1 MRGFPGSWRFAAAV
15 GLSLAVLSS
24 TAGAQFVTFETG
36 QVRPLAL
43 SPDQSQLFAIN
54 TPDSRLEI
62 FSVDGGTGAL
72 TQTGSVPVGM
82 EPIAVAARNA
92 SEVWVVNH
100 LSDSVSIVDV
110 SATPPR
116 VTRTLLVGDEP
127 RDIVFA
133 GTGGN
138 RAFITTAHRGQNTSL
153 QSTIHTVLTT
163 EGTGRADVWVFDA
176 TSLGATLGGTPL
188 TVITLFGDTPRA
200 LAASADGSTVYA
212 AVFHSGNHTTA
223 VSEGAVCDGGPAA
236 LACALGPGGLPRIMN
251 CSGEPQPEVGLV
263 VKFEQGEWRD
273 RLGRDWSDAVKFSLP
288 DKDVFAIDADAP
300 VPAESTFFNSV
311 GTIIFNVVVDPT
323 NPSRVYVSN
332 TDARNEVQFEGPG
345 SCLGTQKT
353 VRGHLHEAR
362 ITLLSTGRKV
372 RGKKIIVKDPVPSDV
387 SRRRLTLLSK
397 ETGSP
402 NVITANPITG
412 GATLTVTLS
421 GTNPSSQTFTL
432 PPGATFWRAIGSTGY
447 KFRDGAAAT
456 GLTTLLVKKT
466 PTGTFMVKA
475 RGKGAALS
483 LVPPNTGAYAE
494 ATLTLGAADAFCTA
508 FAGPAGGTIGSDTST
523 LFKVMNPS
531 GDGACGPVSARHL
544 NKHIDYDVVPSP
556 GGVKDQ
562 SLALPLQMAVT
573 ADGSRLYVAAFGS
586 GKVGVFETNE
596 LSSDTFVP
604 GAAGSHVAL
613 GADDSDPVTGGGPSG
628 LALKGNR
635 LYVLTRF
642 DNTVRV
648 VDTTTNAELTA
659 MKQPLH
665 SPEPTNVVQGR
676 RFLYDAL
683 ETSSNGETQ
692 CGACHTFGDFDSLSW
707 DLGDPDAMNASNPN
721 AIRLNIG
728 NNTFRALKGPMT
740 TQSLRGMANHGPMHW
755 RGDRTSTN
763 CSDQDGG
770 SPDPGDPILRPDC
783 EQDAFNAFNVAFP
796 GLLGRGTQLTT
807 GDMQAFTDFILQ
819 VTYPPNPIRALDN
832 SLTPLS
838 AVPSEQNGRDF
849 YFGIKN
855 PPLDPD
861 PESDTLFTC
870 NGCHVLDPMSGF
882 FGSDGFMTFE
892 GETQMFKIPHLRN
905 MYQKVGMFGMP
916 DLGGGF
922 NPGDNS
928 DQGDQVRGVGFLHD
942 GSVDTL
948 FRFHN
953 ALVFNRGPEP
963 SGGINPGGFP
973 VGVAGDPARRDM
985 EAFMMAFDSNLAPI
999 VGQQTTLTN
1008 TNSGVVGPRIDL
1020 LIARAAAVP
1029 SECDVIA
1036 KGTLA
1041 GEQRGWYRLPAG
1053 TFQSDK
1059 IAESP
1064 IAEATL
1070 RAQAATAG
1078 QDLTYTCVPPGW
1090 GERGG
1095 VDRDGD
1101 GSYDGDDAD
1110 PADPNVS

>member
-1 MRGFPGSWRFAAAV
+1 MRRF
-15 GLSLAVLSS
+15 LSS
-24 TAGAQFVTFETG
+24 ARFVLAFGVSIAALASPAGAQFVTFETG

-43 SPDQSQLFAIN
+43 SPDQSQLFAVN
-54 TPDSRLEI
+54 TPDGRLEI
-62 FSVDGGTGAL
+62 FDVDGGTGAL
-72 TQTGSVPVGM
+72 THSGSVPVGM
-82 EPIAVAARNA
+82 EPVAVAARTA

-133 GTGGN
+133 GAGGN

-153 QSTIHTVLTT
+153 QSAIHTVLTT
-163 EGTGRADVWVFDA
+163 EGIGRADVWVFDA
-176 TSLGATLGGTPL
+176 TSLGATLEGTPL

-212 AVFHSGNHTTA
+212 AVFHSGNQTTA
-223 VSEGAVCDGGPAA
+223 LSEGAVCDGGPLAP
-236 LACALGPGGLPRIMN
+236 ACALGPGGLPRNTN
-251 CSGEPQPEVGLV
+251 CFGEAQAEVGLV
-263 VKFEQGEWRD
+263 VKFEGGAWLD
-273 RLGRDWSDAVKFSLP
+273 RLGRDWSNAVKFSLP
-288 DKDVFAIDADAP
+288 DRDVFAIDADAP
-300 VPAESTFFNSV
+300 VPAETESFSSV
-311 GTIIFNVVVDPT
+311 GTIIFNMVVDPT

-345 SCLGTQKT
+345 SCLSTNT
-353 VRGHLHEAR
+353 VQGHLHEAR
-362 ITLLSTGRKV
+362 ITLLGNGRNV
-372 RGKKIIVKDPVPSDV
+372 RGKKLIVKNPAPGDP

-397 ETGSP
+397 DPGSP
-402 NVITANPITG
+402 NVITGNPISG
-412 GATLTVTLS
+412 GATLSVVI
-421 GTNPSSQTFTL
+421 GGANPSSQTFTL
-432 PPGATFWRAIGSTGY
+432 PSGPAFWKAIGSTGY
-447 KFRDGAAAT
+447 KFRDSTAAT
-456 GLTTLLVKKT
+456 GVQTLLVKKT
-466 PTGTFMVKA
+466 PAGVFMIKV
-475 RGKGAALS
+475 RGKGSALS
-483 LVPPNTGAYAE
+483 LVPPNGAGATE
-494 ATLTLGAADAFCTA
+494 ATLTLGTTDAFCTA
-508 FAGPAGGTIGSDTST
+508 FGGAAGGTVGTDTSAI
-523 LFKVMNPS
+523 FKVTDPT
-531 GDGACGPVSARHL
+531 GDGTCLSARHL

-556 GGVKDQ
+556 AGVKDD
-562 SLALPLQMAVT
+562 SLSLPLQMVLT
-573 ADGSRLYVAAFGS
+573 PDGSRLYVAAFGS
-586 GKVGVFETNE
+586 GKVGVFETSE
-596 LSSDTFVP
+596 LANDTFVP
-604 GAAGSHVAL
+604 GAAGSHIAL
-613 GADDSDPVTGGGPSG
+613 GADDADPLTGGGPSG

-635 LYVLTRF
+635 LYVFTRF

-648 VDTTTNAELTA
+648 VDTTTNSELTA

-665 SPEPTNVVQGR
+665 SSEPASVVQGR

-692 CGACHTFGDFDSLSW
+692 CGSCHVFGDFDSLSW

-755 RGDRTSTN
+755 RGDRTSAN
-763 CSDQDGG
+763 CADQNGN
-770 SPDPGDPILRPDC
+770 PPTPGDPIVRPDC
-783 EQDAFNAFNVAFP
+783 EEDAFNAFNVAFP
-796 GLLGRGTQLTT
+796 GLLGRSAQLSG

-832 SLTPLS
+832 QLTPLS
-838 AVPSEQNGRDF
+838 SIPSEQAGRNF
-849 YFGIKN
+849 YFGAN
-855 PPLDPD
+855 
-861 PESDTLFTC
+861 SDTLFDC
-870 NGCHVLDPMSGF
+870 NGCHVLDPTAGF

-916 DLGGGF
+916 NLGGGF
-922 NPGDNS
+922 NPGDNG
-928 DQGDQVRGVGFLHD
+928 DQGEQVRGVGFLHD

-953 ALVFNRGPEP
+953 ALVFNQ
-963 SGGINPGGFP
+963 SGGNPGGFP
-973 VGVAGDPARRDM
+973 AGAPGDPARRDV

-999 VGQQTTLTN
+999 VGQQTTITN
-1008 TNSGVVGPRIDL
+1008 TNGGTVGGRINL

-1041 GEQRGWYRLPAG
+1041 GEQRGWFRLGDG

-1059 IAESP
+1059 IAELP

-1070 RAQAATAG
+1070 RAQAATPG

-1090 GERGG
+1090 GERAG

-1101 GSYDGDDAD
+1101 GAYDGDDAD

>member
-1 MRGFPGSWRFAAAV
+1 MRAFFV
-15 GLSLAVLSS
+15 GLSLAILAS

-43 SPDQSQLFAIN
+43 SPDQSKLFAIN
-54 TPDSRLEI
+54 TPDARLEI
-62 FSVDGGTGAL
+62 FSIDGGTGAL
-72 TQTGSVPVGM
+72 THTGSVPVGM
-82 EPIAVAARNA
+82 EPIAVAARTNT
-92 SEVWVVNH
+92 EVWVVNH

-110 SATPPR
+110 GATPPQ

-133 GTGGN
+133 GPGGN

-153 QSTIHTVLTT
+153 QSSIHTVLTT
-163 EGTGRADVWVFDA
+163 EGIGRADVWVFNA
-176 TSLGATLGGTPL
+176 TSLGGTLEGTPL

-212 AVFHSGNHTTA
+212 AVFHSGNQTTA

-236 LACALGPGGLPRIMN
+236 SACLLGPGGLPRITN

-263 VKFEQGEWRD
+263 VKFEGGEWLD
-273 RLGRDWSDAVKFSLP
+273 RLGRDWSNAVRFSLP
-288 DKDVFAIDADAP
+288 DKDVFAIDANAP
-300 VPAESTFFNSV
+300 VPAETTFFNSV
-311 GTIIFNVVVDPT
+311 GTLIFNMVVDPT
-323 NPSRVYVSN
+323 NPNRVYVSN

-362 ITLLSTGRKV
+362 ITLLSSGRKV
-372 RGKKIIVKDPVPSDV
+372 RGKKLIVKDPAPGDP

-412 GATLTVTLS
+412 GATLSVAIG
-421 GTNPSSQTFTL
+421 GTNASSQSFNL
-432 PPGATFWRAIGSTGY
+432 PSGAAFWKALGTVGY
-447 KFRDGAAAT
+447 RFRDSAAT
-456 GLTTLLVKKT
+456 TGLQTLIVKKT
-466 PTGTFMVKA
+466 PSGVFMVKA
-475 RGKGAALS
+475 RGKGTALS
-483 LVPPNTGAYAE
+483 LVPPQGGTYTE
-494 ATLTLGAADAFCTA
+494 ATLTLGSSDGFCTA
-508 FAGPAGGTIGSDTST
+508 FGGQAGGNVGSDTST
-523 LFKVMNPS
+523 LFKVTNPT

-556 GGVKDQ
+556 AGVKDK
-562 SLALPLQMAVT
+562 SLAIPLQMAVT
-573 ADGSRLYVAAFGS
+573 PDGSRLYVAAFGS
-586 GKVGVFETNE
+586 GKVGVFETSE
-596 LSSDTFVP
+596 LASDSFVP
-604 GAAGSHVAL
+604 GAAGSHIAL
-613 GADDSDPVTGGGPSG
+613 GADDADPVTGGGPSG
-628 LALKGNR
+628 LVLKGNR

-642 DNTVRV
+642 DDTVRV
-648 VDTTTNAELTA
+648 VDTTTNSELTA

-665 SPEPTNVVQGR
+665 SPEPASVVQGR
-676 RFLYDAL
+676 RFLYDAIT
-683 ETSSNGETQ
+683 TSSNGETQ
-692 CGACHTFGDFDSLSW
+692 CAACHAFGDFDSLAW

-755 RGDRTSTN
+755 RGDRTSAN
-763 CSDQDGG
+763 CADQNGN
-770 SPDPGDPILRPDC
+770 PPTPGDPIIRPDC
-783 EQDAFNAFNVAFP
+783 EEDAFNAFNVAFG
-796 GLLGRGTQLTT
+796 GLLGRSGPLTT

-838 AVPSEQNGRDF
+838 AVPSEQNGHDF

-855 PPLDPD
+855 PPLNSD
-861 PESDTLFTC
+861 PESDVLFTC
-870 NGCHVLDPMSGF
+870 NGCHVLNPAAGF
-882 FGSDGFMTFE
+882 FGTDGFMTFE

-905 MYQKVGMFGMP
+905 EYQKVGMFGLP
-916 DLGGGF
+916 DFGGGI
-922 NPGDNS
+922 NPGNNG
-928 DQGDQVRGVGFLHD
+928 DQGDQVRGTGFLHD
-942 GSVDTL
+942 GSIDTL

-953 ALVFNRGPEP
+953 GVVFNQ
-963 SGGINPGGFP
+963 SGANPGGLP
-973 VGVAGDPARRDM
+973 VGPAGDPVRRDL

-999 VGQQTTLTN
+999 VGQQTTITDS
-1008 TNSGVVGPRIDL
+1008 NSGVAGPRINL
-1020 LIARAAAVP
+1020 LLARAAAVP
-1029 SECDVIA
+1029 SECDVIV
-1036 KGTLA
+1036 KGTVA
-1041 GEQRGWYRLPAG
+1041 GEQRGWYRLPDG

-1064 IAEATL
+1064 VPEATV
-1070 RAQAATAG
+1070 RGEAATPG

-1101 GSYDGDDAD
+1101 GAYDGDDAD